1 VKFLIEHSFSKYF
14 SQNDKNIPPIKS
26 LIGLCLY
33 AGLGDVQPTLR
44 NKIMVQ
50 RISRTENQMLTHAR
64 NSEITNFIYIYI
76 FWFNLS
82 VWHINY
88 QILVPQYTKCS
99 HVQKHPEQ
107 RATFLY
113 LD

>member
-1 VKFLIEHSFSKYF
+1 MIEHSFSKYF

-26 LIGLCLY
+26 WIGLCLY

-64 NSEITNFIYIYI
+64 NSEILI
-76 FWFNLS
+76 LS
-82 VWHINY
+82 TFTY
-88 QILVPQYTKCS
+88 SGSIL
-99 HVQKHPEQ
+99 
-107 RATFLY
+107 AFGI
-113 LD
+113 